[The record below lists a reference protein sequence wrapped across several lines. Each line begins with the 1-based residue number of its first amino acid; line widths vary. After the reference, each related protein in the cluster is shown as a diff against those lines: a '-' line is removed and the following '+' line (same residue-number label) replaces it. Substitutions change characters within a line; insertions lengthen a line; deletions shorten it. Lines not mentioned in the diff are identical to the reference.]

1 MDELATQHLLSPE
14 QCQRFREQGFL
25 VLPSVLGPDEVE
37 RLSAPAR
44 QLEAAARGDG
54 LEGPE
59 YFVHGLV
66 DSSDAFYQMIDHPK
80 TFPAVWA
87 ALGWNIRLYT
97 WHLTVNRRDGSPE
110 SPDGAPITN
119 WHFDGARLS
128 LDPLTHPRP
137 RMSVKIGFYLTDLS
151 EVGRGNLYV
160 VPGSHLRDDYELD
173 ALGDRIPRRP
183 GLDRAEPVLTR
194 AGDAVLLDRR
204 VWHGIGANLTDDL
217 RIALHYGYALRWM
230 QPKSELGISAK
241 RYEEADPIRRQ
252 LLGAASG
259 QNGWYAPTDDDVP
272 LRRWIAERGLVL
284 HRAAD

>member
-1 MDELATQHLLSPE
+1 MREMAREHLLTEE
-14 QCQRFREQGFL
+14 QCRTFRQQGFL
-25 VLPSVLGPDEVE
+25 VLPSVLEADEVE
-37 RLSAPAR
+37 RLIDPTR
-44 QLEAAARGDG
+44 RLEAAARTKG

-66 DSSDAFYQMIDHPK
+66 GSCDAFYELIDHPK
-80 TFPAVWA
+80 AFPAVWA

-97 WHLTVNRRDGSPE
+97 WHLTANRRDETPE
-110 SPDGAPITN
+110 RPDGAPIGN

-128 LDPLTHPRP
+128 LDPLTIPRP

-151 EVGRGNLYV
+151 EPGKGNLYV

-173 ALGDRIPRRP
+173 ALGDRLPRRP
-183 GLDRAEPVLTR
+183 SLDLAEPVLTR

-204 VWHGIGANLTDDL
+204 VWHGIGANLTDEL

-230 QPKSELGISAK
+230 QPKSDLGISAE
-241 RYEEADPIRRQ
+241 RDEETDPIRRQ

-259 QNGWYAPTDDDVP
+259 HNGWYAPTDEDVP
-272 LRRWIAERGLVL
+272 LRRWITERGLTL